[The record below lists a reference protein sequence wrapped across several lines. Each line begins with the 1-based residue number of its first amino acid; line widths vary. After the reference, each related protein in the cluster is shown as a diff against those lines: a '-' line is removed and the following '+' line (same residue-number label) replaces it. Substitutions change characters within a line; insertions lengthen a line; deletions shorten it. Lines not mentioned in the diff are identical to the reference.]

1 MPTSA
6 QIDRFLSLIRPV
18 ESGCWE
24 WSGTKGHHGYGR
36 ICFGPYRPGAR
47 RFAHR
52 VSFEY
57 FIGPIPEGLHVDHLC
72 RNPSCVNP
80 THLEAVTCGENIRR
94 GMTGRY
100 THSLEHNA
108 KIAASKQGKSR
119 PWTPEWR
126 AKFFGNGAKRKHG
139 VVTT

>member
-24 WSGTKGHHGYGR
+24 WSGTKGHHG
-36 ICFGPYRPGAR
+36 
-47 RFAHR
+47 
-52 VSFEY
+52 
-57 FIGPIPEGLHVDHLC
+57 
-72 RNPSCVNP
+72 
-80 THLEAVTCGENIRR
+80 
-94 GMTGRY
+94 Y